1 MNIRTGRA
9 DVVIKRVLWVVDR
22 LSDLLA
28 LFALCALVL
37 VVSWQV
43 FGRYVLNSS
52 PRWSTEVALI
62 LLVWLGFLGI
72 AIGARERSHIAL
84 EFVVDRLPGAVAT
97 VVRRLAPGLLLV
109 FGLYLVFQGW
119 SFTQLTMNSTLPST
133 GLPTAVQYA
142 AMPVSGVLISIY
154 GVLQLLG
161 VETRRDVEDEFGER
175 LGP

>member
-1 MNIRTGRA
+1 MDLSNGRA
-9 DVVIKRVLWVVDR
+9 EPTIRRVLWVVDR

-28 LFALCALVL
+28 LVALSAMVL

-52 PRWSTEVALI
+52 PRWSSEVALV

-72 AIGARERSHIAL
+72 AIGARERSHIAV
-84 EFVVDRLPGAVAT
+84 EFVVDRLPRPVGAV
-97 VVRRLAPGLLLV
+97 VGRLAPVLLLV
-109 FGLYLVFQGW
+109 FGLYLVVEGW
-119 SFTQLTMNSTLPST
+119 SFTQLTMRSTLPST

-154 GVLQLLG
+154 GVLHVLG
-161 VETRRDVEDEFGER
+161 VETRRDVEDEKAEGMVS
-175 LGP
+175 